1 MTTGNA
7 EIVQSAGNLHQLI
20 GNAVLGQTQSLFDN
34 ATTLD
39 AGDGVLNDDAD
50 TGAKLI
56 EQLVAET

>member
-1 MTTGNA
+1 MATDNA

-20 GNAVLGQTQSLFDN
+20 GNTVLGQAQCLFDN

-39 AGDGVLNDDAD
+39 ASDGMLNHDAD

>member
-7 EIVQSAGNLHQLI
+7 EIVQSAGNLDELI
-20 GNAVLGQTQSLFDN
+20 GNPILGQAQYFFDN

-39 AGDGVLNDDAD
+39 SGDSVLDDDAD